1 MQIKQIMFSKIT
13 IFFAMILSAL
23 LSACSPAL
31 DWRTVRADDLLYEA
45 LYPGKPSRAEKTIL
59 FDGQKITMTIEAS
72 KAGDAL
78 YAVSVI
84 SISKELAKQVDVK
97 TLVDYLQTGML
108 SNLKEAEK
116 SIEANTGIKTA
127 GQPSYELPAKEWIIQ
142 GLGPDQKRRLLRF
155 RVVQRQLTDGQV
167 QIYQQSVLQA
177 IKDNTSIDK
186 LIRSDEHEM
195 FFTGFKPY

>member
-84 SISKELAKQVDVK
+84 SVSKELAKQVDVK

-108 SNLKEAEK
+108 SNLKEAQK
-116 SIEANTGIKTA
+116 PIEANTSIKTA